1 MYDFILF
8 EQLYTV
14 QNHYKDLIN
23 LASLLKDAGYKV
35 AFADAFK
42 EAELC
47 KVDGIPHISLD
58 IKCPREFKEPQTF
71 LEKKSYFKKLFLR
84 IRKDIYLY
92 KVIECLNE
100 KALNIYAGSMT
111 LDTPMFFMRAFRN
124 DRHYYMWA
132 LRSSNVLIWRKGRL
146 TPNSI
151 VSKSLY
157 NNIHK
162 YDNLRLVVS
171 NELIKEEFQEQVGI
185 KSSRLILR
193 PERVISKKNI
203 VPGTGIKGKSLNLL
217 FIGTLRPFKNVEF
230 CLEALK
236 KLNNTNITYTIAGR
250 CKLDRRYNEK
260 IGKLAAELSNVR
272 RIDRYIPDD
281 EYEKLMSECDF
292 LLLGDKTQES
302 CASNGTMTEA
312 LLHGKPIIAPNF
324 NPFKYEVEKYN
335 VGLLY
340 EYCNIDSLCDA
351 INLAMQKGAEEFRDM
366 LLTYQEMFLR
376 EKIVNSIKEQIGQ

>member
-14 QNHYKDLIN
+14 QNHYKDLVN
-23 LASLLKDAGYKV
+23 FASLLKDAGYRV
-35 AFADAFK
+35 AFADVFK

-58 IKCPREFKEPQTF
+58 IKCPREFKELRTF
-71 LEKKSYFKKLFLR
+71 FEKESFLKKVFLR
-84 IRKDIYLY
+84 IRKDIYIY
-92 KVIECLNE
+92 KVIKCLNE
-100 KALNIYAGSMT
+100 KTLNIYAGSMT
-111 LDTPMFFMRAFRN
+111 LDTPMFFMRAFRH
-124 DRHYYMWA
+124 DRHYYMWT
-132 LRSSNVLIWRKGRL
+132 LRSANFLKWKDSRI
-146 TPNSI
+146 TPNSF

-157 NNIHK
+157 KSIHK

-171 NELIKEEFQEQVGI
+171 NELIKKEFEEQVGI

-203 VPGTGIKGKSLNLL
+203 VPGKGIKGKSLNLL

-230 CLEALK
+230 CIEALK
-236 KLNNTNITYTIAGR
+236 KLNNTDITYTIAGR
-250 CKLDRRYNEK
+250 CKLDNRYNEK
-260 IGKLAAELSNVR
+260 IGKLATELSNVR
-272 RIDRYIPDD
+272 RIDRYIPDE
-281 EYEKLMSECDF
+281 EYEKLMNECDF
-292 LLLGDKTQES
+292 LLLGDKKQAS

-324 NPFKYEVEKYN
+324 NPFKYEIEKYN

-340 EYCNIDSLCDA
+340 EYGNIDSLCDT
-351 INLAMQKGAEEFRDM
+351 INLAMQRGVDEFRDK

-376 EKIVNSIKEQIGQ
+376 SIIVSRIKEQIEQ